1 MAVESAEDLREAR
14 QCSEI
19 EGDLVL
25 RSNALGRIELPR
37 LRRVHGSLIAVGSRL
52 AREIVLPELREV
64 GTQGAE
70 NLLEIGFDADSLQRI
85 AMPELRV
92 VHGSLGIAAL
102 GGLRD
107 LDLSSLERVDGKLAL
122 INLPQLD
129 RLRLPDGVAA
139 PGGVWFEL
147 LCALDDDELP
157 RTQGP
162 EPELRACEPVK
173 TR

>member
-14 QCSEI
+14 ACSEI
-19 EGDLVL
+19 DGDLVL
-25 RSNALGRIELPR
+25 HSNTLERVELPQ
-37 LRRVHGSLIAVGSRL
+37 LRRVRGSLISVGARL
-52 AREIVLPELREV
+52 AREIVLPQLREV
-64 GTQGAE
+64 GTEGGE

-102 GGLRD
+102 GGLRE
-107 LDLSSLERVDGKLAL
+107 LDLRSLERVDEKLGL

-129 RLRLPDGVAA
+129 RLLMPDGVAA
-139 PGGVWFEL
+139 DGGSWFEL
-147 LCALDDDELP
+147 LCELDDDELP